1 MPRTI
6 WTLGH
11 SNHPMET
18 FLALLE
24 ASSIRLV
31 ADVRRFP
38 GSRRHPQFGREA
50 FERHLGEAGIGYRHL
65 PGLGGRRSARA
76 PDSPNTGWRVEAFNA
91 FADFMET
98 GEFQAA
104 LAELQRLASAQRT
117 AIVCAEALPWRCHRR
132 LIADALIVR
141 GWTVWDIMG
150 AGKVEPHR
158 LTDFARVVDGR
169 LTYPDAPL
177 FVNRSLEA
185 DGRDEDAG
193 EEPVS

>member
-18 FLALLE
+18 FLDLLE

-38 GSRRHPQFGREA
+38 GSRRHPQFGREEL
-50 FERHLGEAGIGYRHL
+50 ERHLGEAGIGYRHL
-65 PGLGGRRSARA
+65 EGLGGRRSARA
-76 PDSPNTGWRVEAFNA
+76 PDSPNTGWQVESFNA
-91 FADFMET
+91 YADYMDT
-98 GEFQAA
+98 GEFQSALVELER
-104 LAELQRLASAQRT
+104 LAEASAT
-117 AIVCAEALPWRCHRR
+117 AIMCAEALHWRCHRR

-141 GWTVWDIMG
+141 GWTVRDIIG
-150 AGKVEPHR
+150 GGKVEPQK

-169 LTYPDAPL
+169 LTYPEAPL
-177 FVNRSLEA
+177 FE
-185 DGRDEDAG
+185 
-193 EEPVS
+193 